1 METAQVTY
9 NTQPAEREM
18 RQKKTTAKS
27 EEESGVFEKEDKKPL
42 QERLTRS
49 KTKADVVS
57 VDVSYLCD
65 STIAG

>member
-1 METAQVTY
+1 METAQVIY
-9 NTQPAEREM
+9 NTTSGTRNET
-18 RQKKTTAKS
+18 KKTRAKS

-49 KTKADVVS
+49 KTRADVVS

>member
-1 METAQVTY
+1 METAQVIY
-9 NTQPAEREM
+9 NTQPAEREI
-18 RQKKTTAKS
+18 RQKRQRPNRR
-27 EEESGVFEKEDKKPL
+27 ESGVFEKEDKKPL

-49 KTKADVVS
+49 KTRADVVS